1 MGFDYPR
8 VQQGP
13 ASISTP
19 RGDVVLPVYHDIDVL
34 LLFPSIYFVEKR
46 KKTQGVEGFLSNG
59 SVVYTGEFLVLE
71 LNEEAPILRLRVGIA
86 GREILPFPVLKA
98 YVIGHFVVVDDS
110 FCLIPQ

>member
-34 LLFPSIYFVEKR
+34 LLFPSIYFVEKG

-59 SVVYTGEFLVLE
+59 SVVYTGEFLVFE
-71 LNEEAPILRLRVGIA
+71 LNEEALILRLRVGIA
-86 GREILPFPVLKA
+86 GREILPFPVFKA
-98 YVIGHFVVVDDS
+98 YLMVILS
-110 FCLIPQ
+110 